1 MIEILSSWAKDI
13 ILAVIVISILEMIL
27 PNNKTKKYVKMVM
40 GIYLLFNIISPIIKN
55 KEIFDINEFNI
66 SNYQNQYTSEVA
78 SSNLDQTSMDKRL
91 KEIYID
97 ELEKD
102 IKTKLENK
110 GYIVNSCKVD
120 ANLEE
125 DEENSGIQKIVLDIE
140 ETNVENTE
148 NVENTDTSNN
158 QEENN
163 KVQQNSK
170 DSENSGTIEDKIV
183 DEIQKI
189 KKIEIRE
196 DKTNTND
203 ETNIEKNEEDS
214 KNSSKLS
221 NTSIRQIKDFLI
233 EEYGVNEKCL
243 KIN

>member
-55 KEIFDINEFNI
+55 KDIFEINEFDI

-102 IKTKLENK
+102 IETKLENK

-125 DEENSGIQKIVLDIE
+125 NEENSGIQKIVLDIE

-148 NVENTDTSNN
+148 NTDANNN
-158 QEENN
+158 QKENN

-170 DSENSGTIEDKIV
+170 DAENSGTIEDKIV

-189 KKIEIRE
+189 KKIEIGE

-203 ETNIEKNEEDS
+203 KTNTEKNEEDS

-221 NTSIRQIKDFLI
+221 NTSIRQIKDFLMFSLFM
-233 EEYGVNEKCL
+233 N
-243 KIN
+243 